1 MARIK
6 GTGMLGVVKTLR
18 LNKDLARKRL
28 PMHLHY
34 YLEER
39 IIASG
44 WYPADD
50 FLMILKTVSKM
61 VPMSDDEFYEMV
73 GRTSASDDLNGVY
86 HEFRRDGD
94 PLGMLKAGILA
105 WQSYHD
111 TGRILVIPESDTSAT
126 VDLVGHEIV
135 CEGMCAINTAW
146 IDEELRLAGARN
158 VEVTHTRCCC
168 RGDQLCRWETKWT
181 APE

>member
-1 MARIK
+1 
-6 GTGMLGVVKTLR
+6 MLGVVKTLR
-18 LNKDLARKRL
+18 LNKELARKLL
-28 PMHLHY
+28 PAHLHY
-34 YLEER
+34 YLEDR

-50 FLMILKTVSKM
+50 FLTFLRAASKM
-61 VPMSDDEFYEMV
+61 VPMSSDEFHEVV
-73 GRTSASDDLNGVY
+73 GRTSASEDLNGVY

-111 TGRILVIPESDTSAT
+111 TGQILVTSESDTSAR
-126 VDLVGHEIV
+126 VDLVGHEMV
-135 CEGMCAINTAW
+135 SKEMCAINTAW
-146 IDEELRLAGARN
+146 IDEELRLAGARS
-158 VEVTHTRCCC
+158 VEVNHTRCCC
-168 RGDQLCRWETKWT
+168 RGDQLCRWETKWS